1 MKNEIIT
8 FEDIFLKLL
17 SATKKLKKNLLS
29 ILTFSILF
37 ALVFYF
43 ITPVKT
49 YEAKTTFLL
58 KSNDVASGSGFYGLV
73 SNFGLKSQSLVSFD
87 KISVIGL
94 SDSIITALLQK
105 KIANDR
111 LIGDNLIEEYGFK
124 EKWKNKAPSFLDVDF
139 REPSANRDS
148 ILNIL
153 IPYVKDNIIINET
166 TQGLIEIVAV
176 SKDEFTAFELN
187 RGLMQLIEDYLYDF
201 EISDQLN
208 SKNVI
213 NEKLDSIKLK
223 LANTEYIYAQVK
235 EKSNNSVLFEGYT
248 EVTRVERQL
257 RLLNQMY
264 LEFTTQFELLNFEI
278 SKKMS
283 PFKIIDTPRLPLN
296 KSGGSWIFYS
306 LLGAFTGIIFGSLFI
321 LLKNYFRIMMDRLKE
336 RSLIDG

>member
-87 KISVIGL
+87 KLSVIGL

-105 KIANDR
+105 KITDDR

-139 REPSANRDS
+139 IEPSASRDS
-148 ILNIL
+148 VLNIL
-153 IPYVKDNIIINET
+153 IPYVKDNIVINET

-176 SKDEFTAFELN
+176 SKDEFTAF
-187 RGLMQLIEDYLYDF
+187 
-201 EISDQLN
+201 
-208 SKNVI
+208 
-213 NEKLDSIKLK
+213 
-223 LANTEYIYAQVK
+223 
-235 EKSNNSVLFEGYT
+235 
-248 EVTRVERQL
+248 
-257 RLLNQMY
+257 
-264 LEFTTQFELLNFEI
+264 
-278 SKKMS
+278 
-283 PFKIIDTPRLPLN
+283 
-296 KSGGSWIFYS
+296 
-306 LLGAFTGIIFGSLFI
+306 
-321 LLKNYFRIMMDRLKE
+321 
-336 RSLIDG
+336 